1 MTKKIEQIG
10 EEEIQEIISDYNE
23 HFEELNFVL
32 TLILN
37 TSENIHLLAGPG
49 WGKTFF
55 MNLVKNECKCFE
67 DFTQFKKEC
76 NEKSNV
82 SKLFLSVYETEKIEG
97 VITLDKR
104 EDSTKLNEREVFQK
118 YGSELYFNVI
128 GYYIDTHI
136 KLSKMM
142 EKE

>member
-10 EEEIQEIISDYNE
+10 EEEIQEIISDYKN
-23 HFEELNFVL
+23 HFEELDFILNV
-32 TLILN
+32 ILN
-37 TSENIHLLAGPG
+37 TSKNIHLLAGPG

-82 SKLFLSVYETEKIEG
+82 SKLFLSVYETEKIES

-104 EDSTKLNEREVFQK
+104 EDITKLNEREVFQK
-118 YGSELYFNVI
+118 YSSEFYFKVI
-128 GYYIDTHI
+128 DYYINTFI
-136 KLSKMM
+136 KNNIG
-142 EKE
+142 KE

>member
-10 EEEIQEIISDYNE
+10 EEEIQEIISDYKK
-23 HFEELNFVL
+23 HFEELDFILNV
-32 TLILN
+32 ILN
-37 TSENIHLLAGPG
+37 TSKNIHLLAEPG

-82 SKLFLSVYETEKIEG
+82 SKLFLSVYETKKIEG

-118 YGSELYFNVI
+118 YGSEFYFKVI
-128 GYYIDTHI
+128 DYYINTFI
-136 KLSKMM
+136 KNNIG
-142 EKE
+142 KE